1 MPRPYE
7 TVLAQ
12 YEEIVASDL
21 PYLVVVD
28 AATQEVIGFANA
40 HRFRGNF
47 ASYSRTVEISI
58 YCRAERTGGGVG
70 RKLLE
75 ALMEALKHSSKGVTQ
90 AISVMSL
97 DPSGK
102 RGGIGLQEFYER
114 NGFTKAGQL
123 EKVGFK
129 FGQW

>member
-1 MPRPYE
+1 M
-7 TVLAQ
+7 LAQ
-12 YEEIVASDL
+12 YEQIVSSDL
-21 PYLVVVD
+21 PYLVAVD
-28 AATQEVIGFANA
+28 AATQQVIGFANA
-40 HRFRGNF
+40 HKFRGNF

-58 YCRAERTGGGVG
+58 YCQAERTGSGTG
-70 RKLLE
+70 RKLLA
-75 ALMEALKHSSKGVTQ
+75 ALMEALKHSSIGVTQ
-90 AISVMSL
+90 AISVMSI

-102 RGGIGLQEFYER
+102 RGGIGLQEFYEK